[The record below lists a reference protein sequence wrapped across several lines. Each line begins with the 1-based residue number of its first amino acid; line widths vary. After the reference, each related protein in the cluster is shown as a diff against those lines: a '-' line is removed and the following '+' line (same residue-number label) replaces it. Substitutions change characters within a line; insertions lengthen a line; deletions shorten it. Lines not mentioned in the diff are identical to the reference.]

1 MSKISVRN
9 AHLHNLKHI
18 DIDIPTGVLVAICG
32 VSGSGKS
39 TLAFDV
45 LFEAGRRSYLQA
57 LGVLASLGD
66 EHGFDEINGL
76 MPTIA
81 IKQGIVRRSNPRSVV
96 GTKTRLLNY
105 LAALYADQHNRTVT
119 AAETVTPAQFSF
131 NSPIGMCL
139 ACQGMGIRYG
149 FDFSVLLPTADTTL
163 LQVYQNALV
172 ESTFAKRI
180 VRLQE
185 KLSLEPSTPFKRLP
199 QEVQDLVLY
208 GKPTAGGV
216 KLSPLF
222 GFLRHKLNRGKP
234 VNGAIRAALCSEC
247 QGHRIGEEARSIVVA
262 GKHIGQLGLMTIDE
276 LQQHLTRCQRT
287 LMPKQSSAGVERLL
301 IEKAI
306 AITRQLIAV
315 KLDYLTAY
323 RPVPSLSGGE
333 IQRLFLMSHL
343 KAEVAPLLYVFDE
356 PTAGL
361 HEAEKLELITQLK
374 SLCHSGN
381 SVIVVEHD
389 LQTVQAADHIID
401 MGPLAGRLGGEVVFE
416 GSLKGLLRCK
426 QSRSGKEFRSV
437 AVNRGQSRKVVRATP
452 SLQLSGVRTNNLN
465 NLDVSIP
472 LGVLVGV
479 AGMSGSGKSSLIAD
493 TLVPVLTQRLS
504 DDSEP
509 ADSDKPT
516 KSDKQTKKRSGSG
529 ETDTGASVETDAL
542 NLTRVAPV
550 LEGITGTEIL
560 DRCIE
565 VSQEPIGRRAN
576 STVVSYLGVWDR
588 IRNRFAKSP
597 DAQSAGM
604 SAGHFSFNA
613 VGACEQCHG
622 SGYKTMWLGGSMV
635 SYPCDMCQ
643 GQRYQDDVLQIQYNG
658 HNITDVLAA
667 TVADARDLF
676 ADDQPVSRMFD
687 VMARTGMDY
696 ITLGQPTNTLSGGE
710 AQRIKLA
717 KEIGRT
723 RKKQHC
729 LYVLD
734 EPTTGLS
741 LYDTGRLMELLQEL
755 VKAGNSVIVVEHD
768 PGVLSQCDWLL
779 EMGPGGGKRGG
790 KLIASGTPSK
800 LAGLKKSLIGSY
812 LQV

>member
-1 MSKISVRN
+1 MSKIGVRN

-105 LAALYADQHNRTVT
+105 LAALYADQHNRTVS
-119 AAETVTPAQFSF
+119 AAETVSPAQFSF

-139 ACQGMGIRYG
+139 ACQGMGIRYD
-149 FDFSVLLPTADTTL
+149 FDFNVLLPTADTTL
-163 LQVYQNALV
+163 RQLYQNALV
-172 ESTFAKRI
+172 ESTFAERL

-185 KLSLEPSTPFKRLP
+185 KLGLESSTPFKRLP

-208 GKPTAGGV
+208 GKPTADGTR
-216 KLSPLF
+216 LSPLF
-222 GFLRHKLNRGKP
+222 GFLKHKLNRGKP
-234 VNGAIRAALCSEC
+234 VNGAISAALCSEC
-247 QGHRIGEEARSIVVA
+247 QGHRVGDEARNIVVA
-262 GKHIGQLGLMTIDE
+262 DKHIGQLGLMTIDE
-276 LQQHLTRCQRT
+276 LQQHLTRCKRT
-287 LMPKQSSAGVERLL
+287 LVSNKSAAGVERLL

-361 HEAEKLELITQLK
+361 HEAEKQELIAQLK

-389 LQTVQAADHIID
+389 SQTVQAADHIID

-416 GSLKGLLRCK
+416 GTLKGLLRCK
-426 QSRSGKEFRSV
+426 QSLSGKEFRRQD
-437 AVNRGQSRKVVRATP
+437 ANAGQARVINRATP
-452 SLQLSGVRTNNLN
+452 SLLLSSVSTNNLN
-465 NLDVSIP
+465 DLDVSIP

-493 TLVPVLTQRLS
+493 TLVPVLSQRLS
-504 DDSEP
+504 DDS
-509 ADSDKPT
+509 DSDTDKPT
-516 KSDKQTKKRSGSG
+516 SNRTAAGRSADSK
-529 ETDTGASVETDAL
+529 DTAASVETDTL

-550 LEGITGTEIL
+550 LDGITGTEIL

-576 STVVSYLGVWDR
+576 STVASYLGVWDR
-588 IRNRFAKSP
+588 IRNRFAKTP
-597 DAQSAGM
+597 EAQSAGM
-604 SAGHFSFNA
+604 TAGHFSFNA

-622 SGYKTMWLGGSMV
+622 NGYNTMWLGGSMV
-635 SYPCDMCQ
+635 SYPCDLCQ
-643 GQRYQDDVLQIQYNG
+643 GQRYQDDVLEVQYNG

-723 RKKQHC
+723 RNKQHC
-729 LYVLD
+729 VYVLD

-741 LYDTGRLMELLQEL
+741 LYDTARLMELLQEL
-755 VKAGNSVIVVEHD
+755 VSAGNSVIVVEHD

-790 KLIASGTPSK
+790 KLIASGTPTK